1 MVPPGVTL
9 HCNQHWHRN
18 IRHALFDGLYP
29 AYLALI
35 RFSSKHLEMFRIFA
49 GLDNPHCDI
58 CLREDIYAR
67 FAGLEL
73 LTSNSID
80 QIMPSR
86 CLVFEELIMGSGM
99 MCQRCIQSNY
109 RLSDGLTLDRS
120 RLFRDGMYK
129 QHGLLQPDVRRNHAA

>member
-18 IRHALFDGLYP
+18 IGHALFDRLYP

-35 RFSSKHLEMFRIFA
+35 RFSSKHLETFRIFA

-58 CLREDIYAR
+58 CFREDIYAC
-67 FAGLEL
+67 FACLEL

-80 QIMPSR
+80 QIMPCR
-86 CLVFEELIMGSGM
+86 CLVFEELIVVVGM

-109 RLSDGLTLDRS
+109 QLSDGLTLDGS
-120 RLFRDGMYK
+120 RLFRDGMCK